1 MPGGMRY
8 RAGRDVTDQ
17 VSRRSTCG
25 SASTCRPR
33 WRTTRATAGTPR
45 SSSPTVRECIR
56 GATRARQPAT
66 RSLHCARN
74 AKYDVDSAACSDG
87 AVLLLDR
94 SCTSL
99 ANIYK
104 HDRLHDLRMRVY
116 VCVLACVCVFVST
129 YGRGNTTHAACRRC
143 RLGRVRR
150 RRRSVSVRP
159 DRARQRVRRAAAA
172 LQRGA
177 LLQRRAMLQRRA
189 G

>member
-1 MPGGMRY
+1 MRY

-94 SCTSL
+94 SCMSL

-104 HDRLHDLRMRVY
+104 HDCLHDLRVRVY
-116 VCVLACVCVFVST
+116 VCVLACVCVFACIDVRSLQH
-129 YGRGNTTHAACRRC
+129 NTRCRCC

-150 RRRSVSVRP
+150 RRRSVGVRP
-159 DRARQRVRRAAAA
+159 DRARQRVRCAAAAA

-177 LLQRRAMLQRRA
+177 LLQRGAMLQRRA